1 MNDIVASMSS
11 LALELL
17 AKRIFSESFTLLLK
31 IRELMKA
38 YPTIIGEAI
47 GLDAL
52 NNLSCCYT
60 KFDHHIMALK
70 TLEDAL
76 KMIHDRKMDDG
87 TAYTYI
93 NLCSVCSGMKR
104 HSKAVEYGQL
114 AIAQLE
120 KEIARLDGNNDMLT
134 FRAMFIEKIRLLAI
148 AYYSIAVEC
157 LKLEVFDLCSKYLE
171 KADLCLKNFLVS
183 DFNYQKLENE

>member
-1 MNDIVASMSS
+1 MSS

-31 IRELMKA
+31 IRELMKT
-38 YPTIIGEAI
+38 YPTIIDPMV

-60 KFDHHIMALK
+60 KFDHHVMALK

-76 KMIHDRKMDDG
+76 KMIHERKLDEG
-87 TAYTYI
+87 IAYTYI
-93 NLCSVCSGMKR
+93 NLCSVYSSMKR
-104 HSKAVEYGQL
+104 HSKAIEYGQL
-114 AIAQLE
+114 GIAQLE
-120 KEIARLDGNNDMLT
+120 KEISRLNCDTCDLAT
-134 FRAMFIEKIRLLAI
+134 FRSAFVERVRLLTI
-148 AYYSIAVEC
+148 AYYSIGVEC
-157 LKLEVFDLCSKYLE
+157 LKLDVYDLCSKYLE

-183 DFNYQKLENE
+183 DHNYKKLEAE